1 MHMEECIENILAQKI
16 QVSLYE
22 LRQSMFHGS
31 NDEGRIEHELV
42 SSVCKTYFRTRNP
55 RKKVVLKYVFE
66 EYLESLRDAG
76 FVFDGN
82 GGVIGVSGLP
92 DLFFFENE
100 AAGDPDLKE
109 EDGGPVL
116 AVGAPVSALE
126 FIHISVSPKTFAKHF
141 KSFVTAVPE
150 ISARM
155 REEVFRLRRE
165 MDVASIE
172 YPYLEQ
178 RLAETLGVR
187 NIRYKLGKN
196 PSGTVLYVQI
206 VKEIWMQGELSMAN
220 VERVISLTPY
230 FILRPDCLKA
240 EMPDFRIVRRY
251 DLAR

>member
-22 LRQSMFHGS
+22 LRQSVFHGS

-42 SSVCKTYFRTRNP
+42 ASVCKTYFRTRNP
-55 RKKVVLKYVFE
+55 RKKGLLKYGFE
-66 EYLESLRDAG
+66 EYRKALRDAG

-92 DLFFFENE
+92 DLYFFENE
-100 AAGDPDLKE
+100 AAGDSDFKE

-116 AVGAPVSALE
+116 AVVIPFSSMELV
-126 FIHISVSPKTFAKHF
+126 HISVSPKTFARHF
-141 KSFVTAVPE
+141 KSFVTALPE

-165 MDVASIE
+165 RDVASIE
-172 YPYLEQ
+172 FPYLEQ